1 MHIDAALG
9 KILHTFCCGNGL
21 KLLILWNYKPL
32 NINTEINEK
41 DLSKGDFVLASELKL
56 VYSCLGLRPKMLD
69 EFVKETGFPPEKVAN
84 VLLELELMGLIKE
97 TGRHYYIKQKNVR

>member
-1 MHIDAALG
+1 MLREQSLESQIMPFGFSPAAPWLKGADGHFFYVHIDAALG

-41 DLSKGDFVLASELKL
+41 DL
-56 VYSCLGLRPKMLD
+56 YQYP
-69 EFVKETGFPPEKVAN
+69 
-84 VLLELELMGLIKE
+84 
-97 TGRHYYIKQKNVR
+97 